1 MELIEPIHAK
11 VIWTLVGG
19 SNILDIFFDIDSS
32 RICLDTD
39 HTEFDTRYDKS
50 NSEILKSQFQTIN
63 LIRHED

>member
-32 RICLDTD
+32 EMVVWWSID
-39 HTEFDTRYDKS
+39 FDS
-50 NSEILKSQFQTIN
+50 S
-63 LIRHED
+63 